1 MATFFSV
8 LMLVS
13 SIVLIV
19 SILMQESKQEGLGSI
34 GGGAADSIFGKS
46 IGTSK
51 QAFLR
56 KITIIASVVFMISAL
71 ALAI

>member
-8 LMLVS
+8 LMLIS

-46 IGTSK
+46 IGTSR
-51 QAFLR
+51 QALLR
-56 KITIIASVVFMISAL
+56 KITIVASVIFMISAV

>member
-8 LMLVS
+8 LMLIS

-46 IGTSK
+46 IGTSR
-51 QAFLR
+51 QALLR
-56 KITIIASVVFMISAL
+56 KITIIASVIFMISAV

>member
-1 MATFFSV
+1 MATFFAV
-8 LMLVS
+8 LMLIS

-34 GGGAADSIFGKS
+34 GGGTADSIFGKS

-51 QAFLR
+51 QALLR
-56 KITIIASVVFMISAL
+56 KITIVASVVFMISAL